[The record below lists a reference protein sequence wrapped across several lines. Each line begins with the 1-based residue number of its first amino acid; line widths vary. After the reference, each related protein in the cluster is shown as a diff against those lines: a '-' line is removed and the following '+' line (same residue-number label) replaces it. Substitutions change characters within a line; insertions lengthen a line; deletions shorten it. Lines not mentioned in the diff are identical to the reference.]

1 MVLSSSHV
9 GMWELAHKEGW
20 THKIDVLKLWC
31 WRRHLRILWLT
42 RTSDQSIPK
51 GMQQRIFI
59 GRTNAEVEAAIL
71 WSPDAKSWL
80 IGKDCNAGKDWEQ
93 KEMGMTEDEMVGWHH
108 WFNEHESEQILRDS
122 EGQEILTST
131 LHGVP
136 KTGTWL
142 SGWTTTNFSWGDPS
156 WLSGKSSSASG
167 GEQGRYLVWE
177 DPLEMEILI
186 HSSMGRGAWTAS
198 VHGVTKESDRT

>member
-51 GMQQRIFI
+51 GMQQQIFI
-59 GRTNAEVEAAIL
+59 GRTNAEAEAAIL

-108 WFNEHESEQILRDS
+108 WFNGHEFEQA
-122 EGQEILTST
+122 
-131 LHGVP
+131 P
-136 KTGTWL
+136 
-142 SGWTTTNFSWGDPS
+142 GD
-156 WLSGKSSSASG
+156 GE
-167 GEQGRYLVWE
+167 EQGSLACCSLWG
-177 DPLEMEILI
+177 
-186 HSSMGRGAWTAS
+186 H
-198 VHGVTKESDRT
+198 KESDMTERLNNKNNSLLYGQTLTSMHDYWKNHSFD